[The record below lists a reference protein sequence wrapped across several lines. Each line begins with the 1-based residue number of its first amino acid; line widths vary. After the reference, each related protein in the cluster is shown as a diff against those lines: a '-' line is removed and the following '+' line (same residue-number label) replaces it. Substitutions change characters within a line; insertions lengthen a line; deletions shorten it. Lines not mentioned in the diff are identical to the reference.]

1 MNPEIKTEHD
11 RRLAWSCARMFD
23 KLKRHL
29 LRKMMTAQLFQEA
42 RQIVDD
48 HVTEAQLHGIMW
60 PELAV
65 ICLRSVGA
73 LEVIRADITS
83 KDLEV
88 WAVNLT
94 VKYPQITAR
103 DIAEALAEHFPGY
116 RPGSIDFRRRS
127 PLNPV
132 QTVGLEGVH

>member
-1 MNPEIKTEHD
+1 
-11 RRLAWSCARMFD
+11 
-23 KLKRHL
+23 
-29 LRKMMTAQLFQEA
+29 
-42 RQIVDD
+42 
-48 HVTEAQLHGIMW
+48 MW